1 MCQSAPVVEEML
13 AAWNA
18 HDVDRVLGFY
28 TPDYEGQDVGEP
40 GAQRGLPDVRAS
52 VDHYL
57 RAFPDLHVTCE
68 ETIVEGDRL
77 VVHWRAH
84 GSHRGM
90 LLHIPPTGREV
101 TVRGVSLLTM
111 RGDKLQRGVHVWDV
125 AGLLR
130 AVGLL
135 PDL

>member
-1 MCQSAPVVEEML
+1 MCQPIPVVDEML
-13 AAWNA
+13 AAWNT
-18 HDVDRVLGFY
+18 HDVDEVLRFY
-28 TPDYEGQDVGEP
+28 APDYEGHDVGEP
-40 GAQRGLPDVRAS
+40 DAQRGLPDVRAS

-57 RAFPDLHVTCE
+57 RAFPDLCVTCE
-68 ETIVEGDRL
+68 ETIVEGDR
-77 VVHWRAH
+77 VVVRWRAH

-90 LLHIPPTGREV
+90 FMHIPPTGRAV
-101 TVRGVSLLTM
+101 TVRGMSLLTM
-111 RGDKLQRGVHVWDV
+111 RGDKLRRGEHVWDV

>member
-1 MCQSAPVVEEML
+1 MCQPLPVVDEML

-18 HDVDRVLGFY
+18 HDLDRVMRFY
-28 TPDYEGQDVGEP
+28 APDYEGLDVGEP

-57 RAFPDLHVTCE
+57 RAFPDLNVTCE
-68 ETIVEGDRL
+68 ETIVEGDRI
-77 VVHWRAH
+77 VVRWRAH
-84 GSHRGM
+84 GSHRGQ
-90 LLHIPPTGREV
+90 LLHIPPTGRAV

-111 RGDKLQRGVHVWDV
+111 RGDKLQRGEHVWDV

>member
-1 MCQSAPVVEEML
+1 MCQPLPVVDEML

-18 HDVDRVLGFY
+18 HDLDRVMGFY
-28 TPDYEGQDVGEP
+28 APDYEGLDVGEP
-40 GAQRGLPDVRAS
+40 DAQRGLPAVRAS

-57 RAFPDLHVTCE
+57 RAFPDLSVTCE
-68 ETIVEGDRL
+68 ETIVEGDRI
-77 VVHWRAH
+77 VVRWRAC
-84 GSHRGM
+84 GSHRGQ
-90 LLHIPPTGREV
+90 LLHIPPTGRVV

-111 RGDKLQRGVHVWDV
+111 RGDKLQRGEHVWDV